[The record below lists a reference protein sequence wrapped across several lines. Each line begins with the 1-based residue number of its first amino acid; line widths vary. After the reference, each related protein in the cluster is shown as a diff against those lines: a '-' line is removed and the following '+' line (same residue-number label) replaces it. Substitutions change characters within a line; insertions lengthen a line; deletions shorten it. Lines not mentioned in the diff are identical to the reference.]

1 MEKDFYYNLTIE
13 YNDFLEWNLEY
24 DSRQNFEWFL
34 LEHDKKD
41 IAWNKKVFEKTYKI
55 IREYLSK
62 MY

>member
-1 MEKDFYYNLTIE
+1 MEKDFYDKLTME

-34 LEHDKKD
+34 LEHGKKD
-41 IAWNKKVFEKTYKI
+41 IAWNKKIREKTYKI
-55 IREYLSK
+55 VKEKLSE

>member
-1 MEKDFYYNLTIE
+1 MEKDFYDKLTME

-34 LEHDKKD
+34 SEHDKKD
-41 IAWNKKVFEKTYKI
+41 IAWNKKIREKTYKI
-55 IREYLSK
+55 VKEKLSE

>member
-1 MEKDFYYNLTIE
+1 MEKDFYDKLTME

-34 LEHDKKD
+34 SECDKKD
-41 IAWNKKVFEKTYKI
+41 IAWNKKIREKTYKI
-55 IREYLSK
+55 VKEKLSE

>member
-1 MEKDFYYNLTIE
+1 MEKDFYDKLTME
-13 YNDFLEWNLEY
+13 YSDFLEWNLEY

-41 IAWNKKVFEKTYKI
+41 IAWNKKIREKTYKI
-55 IREYLSK
+55 VKEKLSE

>member
-1 MEKDFYYNLTIE
+1 MEKDFYDKLTME

-34 LEHDKKD
+34 SEYDKKD
-41 IAWNKKVFEKTYKI
+41 IAWNKKIKEKTYKI
-55 IREYLSK
+55 VKEKLSK

>member
-41 IAWNKKVFEKTYKI
+41 IAWNKKIKEKTYKI
-55 IREYLSK
+55 VKENLSK

>member
-1 MEKDFYYNLTIE
+1 MEKDFYDKLTME

-41 IAWNKKVFEKTYKI
+41 IAWNKKIREKTYKI
-55 IREYLSK
+55 VKEKLSE

>member
-1 MEKDFYYNLTIE
+1 MEKDFYDKLTIE

-41 IAWNKKVFEKTYKI
+41 IAWNKKIKEKTYKI
-55 IREYLSK
+55 VKEKLSK
-62 MY
+62 MC

>member
-1 MEKDFYYNLTIE
+1 MEKDFYDKLTIE

-41 IAWNKKVFEKTYKI
+41 IAWNKKIREKTYKI
-55 IREYLSK
+55 VKEKLSE

>member
-1 MEKDFYYNLTIE
+1 MENNFYYNLTIE

-41 IAWNKKVFEKTYKI
+41 IAWNKKLFEKTYKI
-55 IREYLSK
+55 IKENLSK

>member
-55 IREYLSK
+55 VKENLSK

>member
-13 YNDFLEWNLEY
+13 YNDFLEWNGEY

-41 IAWNKKVFEKTYKI
+41 IAWNKKIYEKTYKI
-55 IREYLSK
+55 IKENLSK